1 MLEKLFISLWCNKNT
16 LLLPN
21 IWLILC
27 CLVPLD
33 CLVSTVLIER
43 SLTPIKSVPQTFKIV
58 SCQIIQFV
66 WVYCPKIFHLVYF
79 FILTY
84 LGELGSQV
92 NKILGI
98 FPFTQGKILALN
110 PTVVNFLWWRKA
122 VLRILHRWFSL
133 NAVSPTFC

>member
-33 CLVSTVLIER
+33 CLVSTVLTER
-43 SLTPIKSVPQTFKIV
+43 SLTPIKSVPQAFKIV